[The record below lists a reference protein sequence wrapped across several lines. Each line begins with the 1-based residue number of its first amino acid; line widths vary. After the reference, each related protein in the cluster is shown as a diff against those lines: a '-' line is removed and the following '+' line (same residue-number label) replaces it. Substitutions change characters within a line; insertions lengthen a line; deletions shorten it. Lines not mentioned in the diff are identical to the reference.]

1 MQLMTSIED
10 IARTSPLRHWITQQ
24 KHSISIELVTGQ
36 TLVIR
41 SSLQDFKGFKCT
53 PYMLR
58 TGTSWLQDSP
68 NDVLDALS
76 DLVDARILQLV
87 TAQLHVAQLS
97 TLVITNIKQGNY
109 LYTRT
114 TLVGT
119 LARMLLEYEPTATLA
134 GWPIWLQTVVDYCK
148 ERLN

>member
-1 MQLMTSIED
+1 MTTMQD
-10 IARTSPLRHWITQQ
+10 INRTSVLRFWLKEQ
-24 KHSISIELVTGQ
+24 KHSIRIELVTGQ
-36 TLVIR
+36 SLVMRSTLPD
-41 SSLQDFKGFKCT
+41 LKGFKCA

-58 TGTSWLQDSP
+58 NGTPWLQHSSE
-68 NDVLDALS
+68 DVIAALC
-76 DLVDARILQLV
+76 DLVDARFLQLV
-87 TAQLHVAQLS
+87 HAQLQVAQFANLI
-97 TLVITNIKQGNY
+97 ITNITQGNY

-119 LARMLLEYEPTATLA
+119 LARMLLEYEPHATLA